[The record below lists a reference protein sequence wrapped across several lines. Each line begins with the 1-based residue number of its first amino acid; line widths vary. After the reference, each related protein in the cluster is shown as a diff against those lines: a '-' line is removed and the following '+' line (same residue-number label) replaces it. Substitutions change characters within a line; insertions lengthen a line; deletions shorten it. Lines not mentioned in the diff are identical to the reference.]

1 MTVLSVVLVLV
12 GLVLLSVGFVPVLR
26 SFSGGPGSKLSGGQI
41 ITILLGLV
49 CLFAGFAL

>member
-1 MTVLSVVLVLV
+1 MLSVILVIV

-26 SFSGGPGSKLSGGQI
+26 SFGGPGSKLSTGQI